1 MLPNE
6 HRFCRGCLEKQRR
19 IDCLEE
25 QIARLRAKVRY
36 QERTAKEGFFGS
48 STPSSKIPVKPNSLE
63 ERQARRGGGKPG
75 HVGHGRC
82 ALQPDEADQTE
93 RIRTIDLCPDCGVA
107 LRLHRLRRRSIIDC
121 VPVRRI
127 RRVLELEEKVCP
139 RCRRRFQARP
149 VGVLPRAL
157 YGNQLLA
164 LVAVE
169 HYLDG
174 LTLGYIEQQTGV
186 PYSSLVQALHTLA
199 HLFDGVPDRL
209 LRLYRR
215 APVKHADET
224 GWRDDGRNGYAWLF
238 CTSTLSI
245 FRFRSTRSGTV
256 ARDVF
261 GAGRHAGTLVVDR
274 YAAYNQYRGP
284 IQYCYAHLSRDV
296 EKLPV
301 EFPQN
306 PEIARFTD
314 ALVPQL
320 AAAMHL
326 HSQSLSDTQYDRQAA
341 AIKTQI
347 VTLIDARATHPAI
360 QGIQNLFREKAARMY
375 RWAAD
380 RRVPADNNRAER
392 ELRPLVIARKNS
404 YGSQSSRGA
413 HTREILMTVLHTL
426 KKRQPQVTDA
436 FKAALDH
443 LALNP
448 ALDPYDALFATDT
461 T

>member
-1 MLPNE
+1 
-6 HRFCRGCLEKQRR
+6 
-19 IDCLEE
+19 
-25 QIARLRAKVRY
+25 
-36 QERTAKEGFFGS
+36 
-48 STPSSKIPVKPNSLE
+48 
-63 ERQARRGGGKPG
+63 
-75 HVGHGRC
+75 
-82 ALQPDEADQTE
+82 
-93 RIRTIDLCPDCGVA
+93 
-107 LRLHRLRRRSIIDC
+107 
-121 VPVRRI
+121 
-127 RRVLELEEKVCP
+127 
-139 RCRRRFQARP
+139 
-149 VGVLPRAL
+149 
-157 YGNQLLA
+157 
-164 LVAVE
+164 
-169 HYLDG
+169 
-174 LTLGYIEQQTGV
+174 
-186 PYSSLVQALHTLA
+186 LA

>member
-19 IDCLEE
+19 IDSLEE
-25 QIARLRAKVRY
+25 QNARLRARLRY
-36 QERTAKEGFFGS
+36 QERTAKEGFFGA

-75 HVGHGRC
+75 HAGHGRC
-82 ALQPDEADQTE
+82 ALEPGEADQTE
-93 RIRTIDLCPDCGVA
+93 RCCTIDLCPDCGVP
-107 LRLHRLRRRSIIDC
+107 LRFHRLRRRSVIDC
-121 VPVRRI
+121 VPVRRC
-127 RRVLELEEKVCP
+127 RRVLEIEEKVCP
-139 RCRRRFQARP
+139 RCRRRFHARP
-149 VGVLPRAL
+149 AGVLPKAL

-199 HLFDGVPDRL
+199 RLFDRVPERL

-224 GWRDDGRNGYAWLF
+224 GWRDDGRNGYVWLF

-245 FRFRSTRSGTV
+245 FRFRPTRAGSV

-261 GAGRHAGTLVVDR
+261 GAGRQSGTLVVDR
-274 YAAYNQYRGP
+274 YAAYNRYRGP

-306 PEIARFTD
+306 QEIAHFTD

-326 HSQSLSDTQYDRQAA
+326 HAQPLTDAQYYRLATAIQS
-341 AIKTQI
+341 QI
-347 VTLIDARATHPAI
+347 VALTDASAIHPAI
-360 QGIQNLFREKAARMY
+360 QGIQNIFREKATRLY
-375 RWAAD
+375 RWVAD

-413 HTREILMTVLHTL
+413 HTRETLMTVLHTL
-426 KKRQPQVTDA
+426 KKRKPQVTDA
-436 FKAALDH
+436 FKAALDR

-448 ALDPYDALFATDT
+448 AQDPYDALFAKDT
-461 T
+461 S